1 MNSPD
6 SNFLTPFDLCLFGK
20 HLVNSLN
27 ECVRPLSISA
37 FLWKDLNK
45 KWNIFK
51 TQRRLSGPAE
61 LEIAAFEK
69 QKPWK
74 RKKEI
79 PPGNL
84 FVWAVERKRRI
95 GSCLE
100 STQKC
105 YCQSAEVSAGKS
117 YRCNRLSTKFHKNF
131 QQLINSW
138 SAQLLRGGSNTKVDR
153 VHKYETSSD
162 CCPCRAI
169 IFPPFYSAK
178 MYRHRIAD

>member
-1 MNSPD
+1 MNVWD
-6 SNFLTPFDLCLFGK
+6 
-20 HLVNSLN
+20 
-27 ECVRPLSISA
+27 RWA
-37 FLWKDLNK
+37 FLHFCERIWIK
-45 KWNIFK
+45 
-51 TQRRLSGPAE
+51 SGIYSK
-61 LEIAAFEK
+61 LKGGYQDQQSWRSLLLKSRNHGKEK
-69 QKPWK
+69 RNPPWQ
-74 RKKEI
+74 
-79 PPGNL
+79 PVCL
-84 FVWAVERKRRI
+84 WAVERKRRI

-105 YCQSAEVSAGKS
+105 YCQSAEVSVGKS

>member
-1 MNSPD
+1 MNVWD
-6 SNFLTPFDLCLFGK
+6 
-20 HLVNSLN
+20 
-27 ECVRPLSISA
+27 RWA
-37 FLWKDLNK
+37 FLHFCERIWIKSGIYSKLKGGYQDQQPQRSDPVLLKILPNTLENLTLHWLNS
-45 KWNIFK
+45 
-51 TQRRLSGPAE
+51 TLPVCS
-61 LEIAAFEK
+61 
-69 QKPWK
+69 
-74 RKKEI
+74 
-79 PPGNL
+79 
-84 FVWAVERKRRI
+84 VERKGTI
-95 GSCLE
+95 GSCLG

>member
-1 MNSPD
+1 M
-6 SNFLTPFDLCLFGK
+6 
-20 HLVNSLN
+20 
-27 ECVRPLSISA
+27 RPLSISA

-51 TQRRLSGPAE
+51 TQRRLSGPAAS
-61 LEIAAFEK
+61 EIGPSAFENSPK
-69 QKPWK
+69 HAGESDTGQ
-74 RKKEI
+74 I
-79 PPGNL
+79 PPL
-84 FVWAVERKRRI
+84 PVCSVERKRTI
-95 GSCLE
+95 GSCLG